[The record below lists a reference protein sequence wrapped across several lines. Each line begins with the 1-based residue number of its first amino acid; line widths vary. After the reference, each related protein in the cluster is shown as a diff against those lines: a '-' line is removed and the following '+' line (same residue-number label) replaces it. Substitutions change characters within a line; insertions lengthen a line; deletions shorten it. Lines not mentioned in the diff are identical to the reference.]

1 MSERKDIDLVQ
12 DIRECISR
20 IASYTQDIGYDEF
33 ESDLKTQDAVVRNL
47 EVMGEAVK
55 SLSKEL
61 KESYSDIPWK
71 NIAGTR
77 DKLIHDYFGLN
88 IDIVWNIAKEE
99 LPDLILKIDDIIR
112 NMRK

>member
-1 MSERKDIDLVQ
+1 MSERKDIDLIQ
-12 DIRECISR
+12 DIKECIKR

-61 KESYSDIPWK
+61 KKNYSDIPWK

-99 LPDLILKIDDIIR
+99 LPDLILKINDIIR
-112 NMRK
+112 NMGK

>member
-1 MSERKDIDLVQ
+1 MSERKDIDLIQ
-12 DIRECISR
+12 DINEFIKR

-61 KESYSDIPWK
+61 KKNYSDIPWK

-99 LPDLILKIDDIIR
+99 LPGLILKIDDIIR
-112 NMRK
+112 NMRI

>member
-12 DIRECISR
+12 DIKECINR

-47 EVMGEAVK
+47 EIMGEAVK

-61 KESYSDIPWK
+61 KENYSDIPWK

-77 DKLIHDYFGLN
+77 DTLIHDYFGLN

-99 LPDLILKIDDIIR
+99 IPDLTLKIDDIIR
-112 NMRK
+112 NIEN